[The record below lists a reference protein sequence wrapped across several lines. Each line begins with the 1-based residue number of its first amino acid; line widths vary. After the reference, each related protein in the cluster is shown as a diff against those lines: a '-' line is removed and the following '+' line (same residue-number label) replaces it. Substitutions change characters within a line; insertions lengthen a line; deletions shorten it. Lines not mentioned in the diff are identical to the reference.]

1 MIKKSILIKIL
12 LEINQIL
19 KNKQENYPN
28 NYFNNNNNIINE
40 TRRNI
45 ENKGKQINLLIQ
57 SMRDENELLA
67 AKSKIFFK

>member
-1 MIKKSILIKIL
+1 MDISKLRRTDDLNSIKNIL
-12 LEINQIL
+12 LG
-19 KNKQENYPN
+19 Y
-28 NYFNNNNNIINE
+28 INE

-67 AKSKIFFK
+67 AKSKIQYYIKYIILIYSY

>member
-1 MIKKSILIKIL
+1 MDISKLRRANDLNSVKSVL
-12 LEINQIL
+12 LG
-19 KNKQENYPN
+19 Y
-28 NYFNNNNNIINE
+28 INE

-67 AKSKIFFK
+67 AKSKIFF